1 MVVKCKS
8 GAEMQQQPRA
18 GPGRGCTG
26 PAEEKLHIK
35 IKWLQQWRMH
45 QSCILMLHISKIFFV
60 VRIYHKSKP
69 RHMLV
74 YKSKPIVDWHYNMS
88 SPGSSCPAVR
98 ARCWSQCWGRPGAG
112 ARQCRP
118 AQHLCVQH
126 CVLLWSVGGIKCM
139 SCGQSQHLT
148 QQRENARLLT
158 QADGHWIVHIGF
170 NLHAI

>member
-74 YKSKPIVDWHYNMS
+74 YKSKPKVYWHYNMS

-118 AQHLCVQH
+118 AQHLCVH
-126 CVLLWSVGGIKCM
+126 SSLCV
-139 SCGQSQHLT
+139 
-148 QQRENARLLT
+148 
-158 QADGHWIVHIGF
+158 IVKRWW
-170 NLHAI
+170 NQVQVMWAISASDTAAGECEAAHSSWWPLNCPHRI